1 MTSSRKYKCPLCH
14 RCHRHRFGRRLRNMF
29 TNKSTPPPS
38 APVSATAV
46 APSGP
51 PVFRLDAPPARMGNL
66 PLSNGKILLPAQG
79 KFFLSPEKKFS
90 LPSTL
95 GTPSP
100 SPACA
105 LQRHA
110 PVPRHTATHARRRAM
125 RKITTSHA
133 SATIPN
139 DDDTIK
145 NEVDVYAQE
154 ARANDDTDD
163 DDTDDNGVLYIQRA
177 SAGDLYKTK
186 RGFRVWKPLF

>member
-1 MTSSRKYKCPLCH
+1 MTLQIDLLPKIQMPPLSSVSSSSFRASATKYVYKIRAHHPLCPSL
-14 RCHRHRFGRRLRNMF
+14 RH
-29 TNKSTPPPS
+29 SCC
-38 APVSATAV
+38 
-46 APSGP
+46 PSGP
-51 PVFRLDAPPARMGNL
+51 PIVRQDAPPARMGNL
-66 PLSNGKILLPAQG
+66 PLPNGKILFPAQG

-95 GTPSP
+95 GPPSP

-133 SATIPN
+133 SATISH

-145 NEVDVYAQE
+145 TRLTCMHKRLAPTMTPMTMTPMTMGF
-154 ARANDDTDD
+154 ARNRYPS
-163 DDTDDNGVLYIQRA
+163 LRFPA
-177 SAGDLYKTK
+177 SQS
-186 RGFRVWKPLF
+186 

>member
-14 RCHRHRFGRRLRNMF
+14 RCHRHRLGHRLRNMF

-51 PVFRLDAPPARMGNL
+51 PVFRQDAPPARMGNL
-66 PLSNGKILLPAQG
+66 PPFERENLLPAQG

-105 LQRHA
+105 LQTHA

-145 NEVDVYAQE
+145 TRLTCMHKRLAPTMTPMTMTPMTMGF
-154 ARANDDTDD
+154 ARNRYPS
-163 DDTDDNGVLYIQRA
+163 LRFPA
-177 SAGDLYKTK
+177 SQS
-186 RGFRVWKPLF
+186 